1 MAHLYKEVRTC
12 ECGYSTLNRGA
23 WSTHGKSC
31 RMRIDPEKEALRQ
44 QVEALRQQL
53 DAAMQRIQH
62 FEQVVMNLSVAAGEH
77 TSKLNL
83 LARVL
88 QQEVKEVRKR
98 KDRYTHQAAAR
109 CHLTEPQRRVIA
121 IRQGWK
127 CNVCRCDLAEY
138 DVDHMTPLWKGGPD
152 EDANRQAVCVACHR
166 QKTDRERIERS
177 TGEAPAEPAAGPGV
191 VG

>member
-1 MAHLYKEVRTC
+1 MAHLYKEPRHC
-12 ECGYSTLNRGA
+12 GCGYTTSHRSN
-23 WSTHGKSC
+23 WSTHRKLC
-31 RMRIDPEKEALRQ
+31 KVCPVQDPEKEALRQ

-62 FEQVVMNLSVAAGEH
+62 FEQVVMNLSLAAGEH
-77 TSKLNL
+77 TSK
-83 LARVL
+83 L

-98 KDRYTHQAAAR
+98 KDRYAGLAAAR
-109 CHLTEPQRRVIA
+109 VHLTEPQRRAIA
-121 IRQGWK
+121 TRQGWQ
-127 CNVCRCDLAEY
+127 CNICHSDLAEY
-138 DVDHMTPLWKGGPD
+138 DIDHVEPLWRGGAD

-177 TGEAPAEPAAGPGV
+177 TGEAPPEPAAGSGV